1 MLKLHV
7 GCGKVLKPGYIN
19 LEYSAQFPVD
29 IIASACELPFKDN
42 IFTEV
47 CSFHV
52 LEHLPRPH
60 YRSMPG
66 ARKKYRPDAL
76 DFLRESYRVLV
87 PGGLLIIECP
97 DGQTLLNSLANGG
110 WSIDRMTNM
119 YGWDGYPG
127 DQHQWCWYPKELM
140 GTLKILGFKNIKR
153 TEPTDYHVKLE
164 PCMRIE
170 AYK

>member
-7 GCGKVLKPGYIN
+7 GCGKIYKSGYIN
-19 LEYSAQFPVD
+19 LEYSQQFKPDLV
-29 IIASACELPFKDN
+29 ASACELPFRSA
-42 IFTEV
+42 IFDEV

-60 YRSMPG
+60 YRDMPG

-76 DFLRESYRVLV
+76 DFLREIYRVLKD
-87 PGGLLIIECP
+87 GGVVIVECP
-97 DGQTLLNSLANGG
+97 DGEILLNSIAGGG
-110 WSIDRMTNM
+110 WTLDRMTNM
-119 YGWDGYPG
+119 FGWDGYPG
-127 DQHQWCWYPKELM
+127 DEHQWCWYGQELIA
-140 GTLKILGFKNIKR
+140 ILTQIGFNNVCKLQA
-153 TEPTDYHVKLE
+153 TDYHVKLE